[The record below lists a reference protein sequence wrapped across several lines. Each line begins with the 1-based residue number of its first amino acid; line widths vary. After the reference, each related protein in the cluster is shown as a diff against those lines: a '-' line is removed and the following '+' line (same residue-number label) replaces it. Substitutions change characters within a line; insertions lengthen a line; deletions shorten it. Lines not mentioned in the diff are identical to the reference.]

1 MASAT
6 RVGKD
11 AGESTAPKFHFGDFT
26 VDQSRF
32 QLQRGER
39 RLLLEK
45 LPMELLILLLERQGE
60 LVSREEIAERL
71 WGKDVFVD
79 VDHSINVAVRKIR
92 VVLRDNPEKPLF
104 VETIVGKGYRFTAP
118 VILNNG
124 DHSLQ
129 AEVMVRAST
138 EIPSSDASATPVK
151 TRTTSLRLTVLRAAV
166 ATLAFIAVFWAVR
179 RANNTAVSQPPI
191 KSIAVL
197 PLKNLSGDSTQ
208 EYLADGL
215 TEDLIGRL
223 AVVPGLRVISRTS
236 SMHFKDTQLSL
247 PEVAKALQVD
257 AIVEGSV
264 IREGNQ
270 IRVHVQLIRAARD
283 EHIWAGEY
291 EREYRGVLALQEE
304 VAGNIAGRIQASLV
318 PLERT
323 GSAPT
328 RTVDPEA
335 YEDYLKGRY
344 YFNQRTVNAL
354 NKSVEYFQQA
364 IGKDPSYAL
373 AYSGL
378 ADAYALLGFRGRLP
392 SKDALAR
399 AKTAALKAIELD
411 DSLADPHV
419 SLAFLAET
427 HEWDWARA
435 EREYKRA
442 IELNPDDARAHHW
455 YAGYLTYVGKIDDGI
470 AEEMRARELDPLS
483 LPINNALSAG
493 SWPAGRYDEAFE
505 QVQKTLEL
513 DSHFP
518 QAHQTLG
525 WLYLNSGKRDNAIR
539 EFQTA
544 LQLSGPDDSDL
555 MLDVGFACA
564 VSGERNEARKI
575 LAKLK
580 ALHQKGLAASG
591 SIGILY
597 GALGEFDEAFAWLQK
612 AYAERDP
619 ELTYIKIGRRFEPL
633 RRDPRYQ
640 ELVRRIGLLF

>member
-1 MASAT
+1 
-6 RVGKD
+6 
-11 AGESTAPKFHFGDFT
+11 
-26 VDQSRF
+26 
-32 QLQRGER
+32 
-39 RLLLEK
+39 
-45 LPMELLILLLERQGE
+45 MELLILLVERQGE
-60 LVSREEIAERL
+60 LVTREEIAKRL
-71 WGKDVFVD
+71 WGEDVFVD

-92 VVLRDNPEKPLF
+92 VALRDDPEKPRF
-104 VETIVGKGYRFTAP
+104 VETIVGKGYRFAAL
-118 VILNNG
+118 VVSGNG
-124 DHSLQ
+124 NASNQ
-129 AEVMVRAST
+129 PWAAVRANT
-138 EIPSSDASATPVK
+138 EIPGISGASAIPVK
-151 TRTTSLRLTVLRAAV
+151 TKLPSRSRIVLLAAV
-166 ATLAFIAVFWAVR
+166 ATLAFITGVWVLR
-179 RANNTAVSQPPI
+179 RANKTAVSQPPI

-236 SMHFKDTQLSL
+236 SMHFKDTRLSV
-247 PEVAKALQVD
+247 PDIANALRVD

-270 IRVHVQLIRAARD
+270 IRVHAQLIRARTD

-291 EREYRGVLALQEE
+291 EREYRSVLALQEE
-304 VAGNIAGRIQASLV
+304 VAGNIAGRIQASLA
-318 PLERT
+318 PQERT
-323 GSAPT
+323 GSAHP
-328 RTVDPEA
+328 RAVDPEA

-344 YFNQRTVNAL
+344 YFNLRTVNAL

-364 IGKDPSYAL
+364 IGKDQSYAL

-378 ADAYALLGFRGRLP
+378 ADTYALLGFRGRLP
-392 SKDALAR
+392 SKDVLAR
-399 AKTAALKAIELD
+399 AKTAALRAIELD
-411 DSLADPHV
+411 ESLADPHA
-419 SLAFLAET
+419 SLAFVAET

-442 IELNPDDARAHHW
+442 LELNPDDARAHHW
-455 YAGYLTYVGKIDDGI
+455 YAGYLTYVGRIDDGI
-470 AEEMRARELDPLS
+470 GEEMRARELDPLS
-483 LPINNALSAG
+483 LPINNALSGRFLA
-493 SWPAGRYDEAFE
+493 AGRYDEALQ

-525 WLYLNSGKRDNAIR
+525 WVYLNSGKRDSAIR
-539 EFQTA
+539 EFRNA

-555 MLDVGFACA
+555 MLDVGFAYA
-564 VSGERNEARKI
+564 VNGERDEARKI

-597 GALGEFDEAFAWLQK
+597 GALGESDEAFAWLQK
-612 AYAERDP
+612 AYAGRDP

-633 RRDPRYQ
+633 RGDPRYQ
-640 ELVRRIGLLF
+640 ELVRKVGLPL

>member
-1 MASAT
+1 
-6 RVGKD
+6 
-11 AGESTAPKFHFGDFT
+11 
-26 VDQSRF
+26 
-32 QLQRGER
+32 
-39 RLLLEK
+39 
-45 LPMELLILLLERQGE
+45 MELLILLVERQGD
-60 LVSREEIAERL
+60 LVTREEIAKRL
-71 WGKDVFVD
+71 WGEDVFVD

-92 VVLRDNPEKPLF
+92 VVLRDDPDKPRF
-104 VETIVGKGYRFTAP
+104 VETIVGKGYRFAAP
-118 VILNNG
+118 VTSKNG
-124 DHSLQ
+124 DHTLPP
-129 AEVMVRAST
+129 ETMVRART
-138 EIPSSDASATPVK
+138 EIPLSSHESAAPVK
-151 TRTTSLRLTVLRAAV
+151 TGITSRTLAVLCGGV
-166 ATLAFIAVFWAVR
+166 ATLIFIAGLWVLR
-179 RANNTAVSQPPI
+179 RAKNTIVSQPPPI
-191 KSIAVL
+191 RSIAVL

-236 SMHFKDTQLSL
+236 SMHFKDAQLSV
-247 PEVAKALQVD
+247 PEIAKALQVD

-270 IRVHVQLIRAARD
+270 IRVHAQLIRAASD

-291 EREYRGVLALQEE
+291 EREYRSVLTLEEE
-304 VAGNIAGRIQASLV
+304 VAGNIAGRIQANLAPLV
-318 PLERT
+318 RT
-323 GSAPT
+323 KSAHL
-328 RTVDPEA
+328 RAVDPGA

-344 YFNQRTVNAL
+344 YFNLRTVDAL
-354 NKSVEYFQQA
+354 NKSVEYFQRA

-373 AYSGL
+373 AYSGA
-378 ADAYALLGFRGRLP
+378 ADTYALLGFRGRLP
-392 SKDALAR
+392 SKDVLAR

-411 DSLADPHV
+411 ESLADPHA
-419 SLAFLAET
+419 SLAFVVET

-442 IELNPDDARAHHW
+442 LELNPDDARAHHW
-455 YAGYLTYVGKIDDGI
+455 YAGYLTYVGRINDGI

-483 LPINNALSAG
+483 LPINNALSGRFLA
-493 SWPAGRYDEAFE
+493 AGRYDEALQ

-525 WLYLNSGKRDNAIR
+525 WVYLNTGNHDSAIR
-539 EFQTA
+539 EFRNA

-555 MLDVGFACA
+555 MLDLGFACA
-564 VSGERNEARKI
+564 VKGERNEARQI

-580 ALHQKGLAASG
+580 VLHQKGLAASG

-597 GALGEFDEAFAWLQK
+597 GALGESDEAFAWLQQ

-633 RRDPRYQ
+633 RHDPRYQ
-640 ELVRRIGLLF
+640 ELVRRVGLPG

>member
-1 MASAT
+1 
-6 RVGKD
+6 
-11 AGESTAPKFHFGDFT
+11 
-26 VDQSRF
+26 
-32 QLQRGER
+32 
-39 RLLLEK
+39 
-45 LPMELLILLLERQGE
+45 MELLILLVERQGE
-60 LVSREEIAERL
+60 LVTREEIAKRL
-71 WGKDVFVD
+71 WGEDVFVD
-79 VDHSINVAVRKIR
+79 VDHGINVAVRKIR
-92 VVLRDNPEKPLF
+92 VVLRDDPEKPRF
-104 VETIVGKGYRFTAP
+104 VETIVGKGYRFAAP
-118 VILNNG
+118 VISKNG
-124 DHSLQ
+124 DYNLR
-129 AEVMVRAST
+129 AETTVLART
-138 EIPSSDASATPVK
+138 EIPLSSHESATPVK
-151 TRTTSLRLTVLRAAV
+151 TKISSRSLIVLFGAL
-166 ATLAFIAVFWAVR
+166 ATLVFISALWVLR
-179 RANNTAVSQPPI
+179 RANHTTVSQPQI

-223 AVVPGLRVISRTS
+223 AVLPGLRVISRTS

-247 PEVAKALQVD
+247 PEIAKALQVD

-270 IRVHVQLIRAARD
+270 IRVHAQLIRASSD

-291 EREYRGVLALQEE
+291 EREYGSVLALQEE
-304 VAGNIAGRIQASLV
+304 VAANIAGRIQASLA
-318 PLERT
+318 PREHS
-323 GSAPT
+323 GSAHP
-328 RTVDPEA
+328 RSVDPDA

-344 YFNQRTVNAL
+344 YFNLRTVNAL
-354 NKSVEYFQQA
+354 NKSVEYFQHA
-364 IGKDPSYAL
+364 IAKDPSYAL

-378 ADAYALLGFRGRLP
+378 ADTYALLGFRGRLP
-392 SKDALAR
+392 SKDVLAQ

-419 SLAFLAET
+419 SLAFIAET

-442 IELNPDDARAHHW
+442 LELNPDDARAHHW
-455 YAGYLTYVGKIDDGI
+455 YAGYLTYVGRIDDGI
-470 AEEMRARELDPLS
+470 AEEMRARDLDPLS
-483 LPINNALSAG
+483 LPINNALSGRFLA
-493 SWPAGRYDEAFE
+493 AGRYDEALQ

-513 DSHFP
+513 DAHFP

-525 WLYLNSGKRDNAIR
+525 WVYLNTGKPDNAIR
-539 EFQTA
+539 EFRNA

-555 MLDVGFACA
+555 MLDLGFAYA
-564 VSGERNEARKI
+564 VNGERDEARKI

-580 ALHQKGLAASG
+580 ALHERGLAASG

-597 GALGEFDEAFAWLQK
+597 GALGESDEAFAWLQR

-640 ELVRRIGLLF
+640 ELVRRVGLPV